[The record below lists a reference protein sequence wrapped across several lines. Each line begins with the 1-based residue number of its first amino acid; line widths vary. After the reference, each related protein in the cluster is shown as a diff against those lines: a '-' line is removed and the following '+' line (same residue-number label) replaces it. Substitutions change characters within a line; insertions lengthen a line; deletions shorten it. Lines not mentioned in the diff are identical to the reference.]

1 MRSIVLFA
9 LGLIGFPAL
18 ALTNVD
24 LYQSQIV
31 LDQSIEK
38 PDAQARKQGMEEVI
52 IRASGVPD
60 AVNNP
65 VIQKA
70 LQQSAQ
76 YLAQISYGQLGEQKT
91 LKMRF
96 NGPQINSLL
105 SQAQLPEWP
114 AQRANLLVWLVEES
128 QSERAVIWEHT
139 NSPILTDMKQ
149 QAQERGL
156 PLTIPVG
163 DFNDVTGVN
172 ISDLWGGF
180 ALPVGQASQR
190 YPVDAVLVVRASN
203 NDLRWTLYDQAPKT
217 IGVTRQAPMSGSNSG
232 QDAAEKMID
241 QISDYYAKQSS
252 VVVASESSE
261 AIKVRFTSLDNAVD
275 FFVLE
280 RKLQQLSSVASLDIL
295 KIQNKDVTFQVH
307 LLATPA
313 EFEQQVLRLREA
325 KAVVIEP
332 EPAVIEPITT
342 DAMNTASNTVNE
354 VVVQSQPAAEVAPQS
369 QDALA
374 VNNAAEQALP
384 AIIEQATKPAVV
396 EVPPTFIFE
405 WHGEQLASPTPVEEP
420 QQEQLLESEEIETE
434 VDA

>member
-24 LYQSQIV
+24 LYQSQVV

-52 IRASGVPD
+52 VRASGVPD
-60 AVNNP
+60 AIHNS

-70 LQQSAQ
+70 LQQNAQ
-76 YLAQISYGQLGEQKT
+76 YLAQISYGQLDGQKT

-96 NGPQINSLL
+96 NDSQIDSLL
-105 SQAQLPEWP
+105 SQAQLPLWP
-114 AQRANLLVWLVEES
+114 AQRANLLVWLIEES
-128 QSERAVIWEHT
+128 QTERSVAWEDS
-139 NSPILTDMKQ
+139 NSALLESMKQ
-149 QAQERGL
+149 QATERGL

-190 YPVDAVLVVRASN
+190 YPVDGVLVVRASN
-203 NDLRWTLYDQAPKT
+203 NNLRWTLYDQMPKT
-217 IGVTRQAPMSGSNSG
+217 IGVTRQAPLSGNDSG
-232 QDAAEKMID
+232 QDAADKMID

-252 VVVASESSE
+252 VVVAGESSE

-280 RKLQQLSSVASLDIL
+280 RKLQQLSSVASLDIT
-295 KIQNKDVTFQVH
+295 KIQGKDVTFKVH
-307 LLATPA
+307 LLATPT

-325 KAVVIEP
+325 KAIAIEP
-332 EPAVIEPITT
+332 AP
-342 DAMNTASNTVNE
+342 
-354 VVVQSQPAAEVAPQS
+354 VVVEPTITQEPKPANNAVVEEQILSDATTQSL
-369 QDALA
+369 DTDTTI
-374 VNNAAEQALP
+374 NNAAAQALP
-384 AIIEQATKPAVV
+384 AIIEQAPPAIV

-405 WHGEQLASPTPVEEP
+405 WHGEQYAAPMPVTEP
-420 QQEQLLESEEIETE
+420 QQEEALESEEIETE